1 MKKDEK
7 QKLIEAVKTISDYCE
22 KQSKHCKKCIFYENG
37 GVGMEFCALTN
48 WPNFWL
54 DDIKTEPGPFGKV

>member
-22 KQSKHCKKCIFYENG
+22 KQSKHCQKCIFYENG
-37 GVGMEFCALTN
+37 SVGAEFCTLTN
-48 WPNFWL
+48 WPNFWF
-54 DDIKTEPGPFGKV
+54 DDIKTE